1 MQAAERITTGGDEA
15 QPVSPAGGAAPIR
28 TQNDETHMS
37 DDLEA
42 MAQQLRVV
50 GDAAHKPAPYG
61 FSVPSVVVFT
71 TRLLRF

>member
-1 MQAAERITTGGDEA
+1 
-15 QPVSPAGGAAPIR
+15 
-28 TQNDETHMS
+28 MS